1 MISPSP
7 CVAMGQW
14 AMVRGAAEAKPIIR
28 PSPNVAMGQWA
39 MVRPAAATKP
49 IIRSAPRVAMENCS
63 RRSSLAR
70 PAEAPSLITRLAAA
84 MGS

>member
-1 MISPSP
+1 
-7 CVAMGQW
+7 
-14 AMVRGAAEAKPIIR
+14 MVRHAAEAKPLIR

-63 RRSSLAR
+63 RGSSLAR
-70 PAEAPSLITRLAAA
+70 PAETPSLKIRLAVA